1 MRSLG
6 HRVLH
11 CFIDLQCKSIG
22 GLRLGGG
29 HVGHVQMHS
38 MGASAI
44 LIILF
49 ICLSGQSNLLS
60 VRVFVLQ
67 TTIDER
73 IWPGIVNGLCYWWNT
88 SIRPWCRN
96 EAPMHRRQQSL
107 SPNQYHRQSFAL
119 SNPFTSLC
127 CLSTGHL
134 PDKQCSQLDSFFFIF
149 WLQCAVILLA
159 ESLPNTGWL
168 SVATDSSSANQSFAH
183 HLSVCLVEFQRQ
195 RTPS

>member
-1 MRSLG
+1 MQIYRWASFG
-6 HRVLH
+6 GRTCRTRTNAFDGRVCYSNH
-11 CFIDLQCKSIG
+11 F
-22 GLRLGGG
+22 
-29 HVGHVQMHS
+29 VY
-38 MGASAI
+38 
-44 LIILF
+44 LF
-49 ICLSGQSNLLS
+49 VWPIKPSFGEG
-60 VRVFVLQ
+60 FVLQ

-127 CLSTGHL
+127 CLPTGHL

-159 ESLPNTGWL
+159 ESLSNTGWL

-195 RTPS
+195 RTP